1 VRVDYGVV
9 GMAQIEIYSTAVCP
23 YCVAAKNLLKSRGL
37 TWQELR
43 IDIDPVARV
52 AMLER
57 APGARTV
64 PQIFINGVHVGGFDQ
79 LAAADR
85 GGKLNELLQAAP

>member
-1 VRVDYGVV
+1 
-9 GMAQIEIYSTAVCP
+9 MADIEIYSTAACG

-37 TWQELR
+37 AWRELR
-43 IDIDPVARV
+43 IDVDPAARRE
-52 AMLER
+52 MLDR

-85 GGKLNELLQAAP
+85 SGKLQELLQAAP

>member
-1 VRVDYGVV
+1 
-9 GMAQIEIYSTAVCP
+9 MADIEIYSTAVCP
-23 YCVAAKNLLKSRGL
+23 YCTAAKNLLKSKGL
-37 TWQELR
+37 EWHELR
-43 IDIDPVARV
+43 VDADPAARA

-64 PQIFINGVHVGGFDQ
+64 PQIFINGTWVGGFDE

-85 GGKLNELLQAAP
+85 SGRLNELLHARP